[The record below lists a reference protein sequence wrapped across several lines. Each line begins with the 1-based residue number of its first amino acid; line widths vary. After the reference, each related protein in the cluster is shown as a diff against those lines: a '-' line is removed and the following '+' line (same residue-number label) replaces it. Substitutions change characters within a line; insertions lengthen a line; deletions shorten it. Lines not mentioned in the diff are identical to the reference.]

1 MTTFKCLDYFI
12 HKCFSYFPVKTL
24 NLFTMSEADLLLKAA
39 TEKAEGYEVNS
50 PDPVV
55 ETSEFFVLLISLCVL
70 GLLFVIGIGT
80 NAILLW
86 AFYRRPKLRTISNR

>member
-1 MTTFKCLDYFI
+1 M
-12 HKCFSYFPVKTL
+12 KTL

-39 TEKAEGYEVNS
+39 TEEKAEEFEVNS
-50 PDPVV
+50 LDSVV